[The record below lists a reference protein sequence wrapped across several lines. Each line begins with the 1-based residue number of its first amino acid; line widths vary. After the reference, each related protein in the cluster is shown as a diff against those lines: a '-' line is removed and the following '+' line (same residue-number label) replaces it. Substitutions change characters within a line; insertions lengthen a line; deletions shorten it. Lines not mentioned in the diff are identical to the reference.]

1 MSNKID
7 DKELMFLWEKF
18 PNEPPP
24 NILPGKEGDLPE
36 PWPKC
41 IQKLRENGWW
51 LHWSSPFQGA
61 SDDHISQGEVQHVVI
76 KAVQEDVPKWWKEYV
91 EKNEKKDARI
101 KSQKDQIK
109 GLKKKV
115 LDLEKKNQQMTDH
128 LCRTEEQMESRCAQN
143 TAYQIENEELTV
155 ELSDKTIEKK
165 EWMGCALKYEFCIEK
180 IKQLNGFNE
189 SVQDI
194 VDSFEYIDLPETTLE
209 ERDAFVPTDM
219 TGVAGSDS
227 DDESI
232 SVYDSEEEESSTSLE
247 TTIREDDAALMRELE
262 NARIL
267 ASIPTQRRRDYRP
280 SEPSNTPPPW
290 PRLAPA
296 AGESDDEG
304 PNTTESQESSP
315 SSDDDS
321 IPVPSTPFDEEWEEL
336 RAQNRRSEEES
347 RCPDE
352 PVSNPDRYR
361 HETERRT
368 SVRRRLDALFQA
380 NDYNECYPT
389 SSENEEAQERSERYR
404 YTLPAHQQVWRAGRG
419 ITINPHHLGTVV
431 YSNQTRDSS
440 NEGT

>member
-1 MSNKID
+1 MSKKID
-7 DKELMFLWEKF
+7 DKELLFLWEKF

-24 NILPGKEGDLPE
+24 NILPGKEDDLPK

-41 IQKLRENGWW
+41 IQELRENGWW

-61 SDDHISQGEVQHVVI
+61 PDDHISQGEVQHVVI

-101 KSQKDQIK
+101 KTQKDQIK

-115 LDLEKKNQQMTDH
+115 LDLEKKHQQMTDH
-128 LCRTEEQMESRCAQN
+128 LCRTEEQMDARCAQN

-155 ELSDKTIEKK
+155 ELSDQTIEKK

-189 SVQDI
+189 SVQGI

-209 ERDAFVPTDM
+209 ERDTFVPTDM

-232 SVYDSEEEESSTSLE
+232 SVYDSDEEDSSTLLE
-247 TTIREDDAALMRELE
+247 TTIREDGAALVRELE

-267 ASIPTQRRRDYRP
+267 ASIPMTHH
-280 SEPSNTPPPW
+280 PPPQW
-290 PRLAPA
+290 PRLAPS

-315 SSDDDS
+315 SLDDGS
-321 IPVPSTPFDEEWEEL
+321 IPVPSTSFDEEWEAL
-336 RAQNRRSEEES
+336 RAQNRGSEES
-347 RCPDE
+347 RFPDE
-352 PVSNPDRYR
+352 PVTNPDRYR

-389 SSENEEAQERSERYR
+389 SSENEEAQERSGRYR
-404 YTLPAHQQVWRAGRG
+404 YTLPAHQQVWHTGRG
-419 ITINPHHLGTVV
+419 ITINPHHLESFV
-431 YSNQTRDSS
+431 YSSQTRDPS

>member
-1 MSNKID
+1 MSKKID
-7 DKELMFLWEKF
+7 DKELLFLWEKF

-24 NILPGKEGDLPE
+24 NILPGKEDDLPE
-36 PWPKC
+36 PWSKF
-41 IQKLRENGWW
+41 IQELRENGWW

-115 LDLEKKNQQMTDH
+115 LDLEKKHQQMTDH
-128 LCRTEEQMESRCAQN
+128 LCRTEEQMNTRCAQN

-165 EWMGCALKYEFCIEK
+165 EWMGCALKLQFCIEK

-194 VDSFEYIDLPETTLE
+194 VDSFEYIDFPETTLE
-209 ERDAFVPTDM
+209 ERDEFVPTTI

-232 SVYDSEEEESSTSLE
+232 SVYDSEEEESSTSPE

-267 ASIPTQRRRDYRP
+267 ASIPTQRRRNYRP
-280 SEPSNTPPPW
+280 YRSSRTPRPW
-290 PRLAPA
+290 PVEAPA

-304 PNTTESQESSP
+304 PNTTESQESTPSP
-315 SSDDDS
+315 DDDS

-347 RCPDE
+347 RSPDE
-352 PVSNPDRYR
+352 PVTNPDRYR

-389 SSENEEAQERSERYR
+389 SSETEEAQERSGRYR

-419 ITINPHHLGTVV
+419 ITINPPHSESFE
-431 YSNQTRDSS
+431 YSSQTRDPS

>member
-194 VDSFEYIDLPETTLE
+194 VDSFEYIDFPETTLE
-209 ERDAFVPTDM
+209 ERDEFVPTTI

-267 ASIPTQRRRDYRP
+267 ASIPMTP
-280 SEPSNTPPPW
+280 SALP
-290 PRLAPA
+290 PA